1 MQTGSLTHS
10 VSLDPPGTRT
20 LWADRA
26 GDWLVVLAQ
35 YAPGE
40 GLGWHAHDLASFHL
54 TLRGTSDERYWR
66 FDRGKLAG
74 TAQFYGSG
82 VEHRTRFGPGGAT
95 VLHINKPTGEP
106 LAGDA
111 MVEPDPRPMLSIMRE
126 ILTGDRASLV
136 SIEGWCAELEAS
148 IVKRSPPHETE
159 WPIWLDRVRQR
170 LFDDP
175 AEGLS
180 VREIAEDEGLN
191 PSHVAR
197 TFRERLG
204 VTIGE
209 YLRVRRLQIAA
220 DTLLTSKRAIA
231 SIATGA
237 GFCDQSHFG
246 RAFSAHYGSTPASLR
261 RELGGVVL

>member
-1 MQTGSLTHS
+1 MQTGSLTDS
-10 VSLDPPGTRT
+10 VVLDPPGTRT

-54 TLRGTSDERYWR
+54 TLKGTSDERYWR

-82 VEHRTRFGPGGAT
+82 VEHKTRFGPGGAT
-95 VLHINKPTGEP
+95 VLHINKPSGESLTGNP
-106 LAGDA
+106 
-111 MVEPDPRPMLSIMRE
+111 MVEPDPGPMLSIMRE
-126 ILTGDRASLV
+126 ILLGDNASLV
-136 SIEGWCAELEAS
+136 SIEGWCAELAAS
-148 IVKRSPPHETE
+148 IASRSFVRETD
-159 WPIWLDRVRQR
+159 WPVWLERVRQR

-175 AEGLS
+175 AEGLT
-180 VREIAEDEGLN
+180 VREIAEEEGLN

-197 TFRERLG
+197 TFRERIG
-204 VTIGE
+204 VTIGQ
-209 YLRVRRLQIAA
+209 YLRVRRLQVAA
-220 DTLLTSKRAIA
+220 DSLLTSKKPIA
-231 SIATGA
+231 SIAMNA

-246 RAFSAHYGSTPASLR
+246 RAFSARYGTTPASLR
-261 RELGGVVL
+261 REFRDI